1 MGMSNPP
8 GRSYPSGEWPPF
20 ERFRVDAWNAG
31 DGALFVSLRPER
43 VDVWSEQDAPEVE
56 TYLLRAPDFDAVP
69 VSRALAYG
77 AVRRGGQE
85 GFSLDGV
92 QEVAFNTL
100 AQVRELARRAYIASA
115 IGDGGPEGDAP
126 PQEGPPPPDS
136 GPSLP
141 GADTWIHGLDD
152 WSEDLAR
159 AVDQLSLETNGQAQ
173 PSDRVVL
180 RQALTNA
187 MRQEVLDEAAVLLLA
202 SAEQTLDV
210 MLAEYASLPVS
221 RSLIYLASCLVGVE
235 NLRNTAQRLPLGG
248 QTMHLVHM
256 MFDHPWAPGFGYG
269 GQGREGSDAM
279 RLLCDGLLPDFHTR
293 KALNLPPRCQTWID
307 ALEYL
312 SADRKY
318 FLLGRNGTWLPLAI
332 AVACI
337 STAPRMP
344 VDSWFEPGRHGKGDH
359 RSSWVSRIADFIAS
373 MLPAGGLPLDVE
385 AWIRDRCQ
393 LHRRGHVVGGLRY

>member
-1 MGMSNPP
+1 MGMSNLPSK
-8 GRSYPSGEWPPF
+8 SYTAREIAPL

-31 DGALFVSLRPER
+31 DGALFVSLRPPR
-43 VDVWSEQDAPEVE
+43 LDVWSEQEVPEVK

-69 VSRALAYG
+69 VPRALAYG

-92 QEVAFNTL
+92 QEVAFDSL

-136 GPSLP
+136 GPSLVSADKWNN
-141 GADTWIHGLDD
+141 GANR

-159 AVDQLSLETNGQAQ
+159 AVDQLSLETSDQAQ
-173 PSDRVVL
+173 PFDREVL
-180 RQALTNA
+180 RQALNNA
-187 MRQEVLDEAAVLLLA
+187 LCDEVLEEAAVLLLA

-210 MLAEYASLPVS
+210 MLADYASVPVA
-221 RSLIYLASCLVGVE
+221 RSLIYLASCLVGVDD
-235 NLRNTAQRLPLGG
+235 LRNTARRLPGY
-248 QTMHLVHM
+248 QAMHLVHM

-279 RLLCDGLLPDFHTR
+279 RLLCNGLLPDFHTR
-293 KALNLPPRCQTWID
+293 RTLNLPPKCQTWLD

-312 SADRKY
+312 SADRQY
-318 FLLGRNGTWLPLAI
+318 FGLGRNGAWLPLAI

-344 VDSWFEPGRHGKGDH
+344 VEPWFELGRQGKGDH
-359 RSSWVSRIADFIAS
+359 RSLWLSRIADFITS
-373 MLPAGGLPLDVE
+373 MIPAGGLPLDVE
-385 AWIRDRCQ
+385 SWVRDRCWS
-393 LHRRGHVVGGLRY
+393 HRRGPAAQGIR

>member
-1 MGMSNPP
+1 MGMSNLP
-8 GRSYPSGEWPPF
+8 GGSYASRQRGPLD
-20 ERFRVDAWNAG
+20 RFRVDAWNAG
-31 DGALFVSLRPER
+31 DGALFVSLRPPR
-43 VDVWSEQDAPEVE
+43 LDVWSEQEGPEVE

-69 VSRALAYG
+69 VPRALAYG

-92 QEVAFNTL
+92 QEVAFDTL

-126 PQEGPPPPDS
+126 PREGPPPPDS
-136 GPSLP
+136 GPSLVS
-141 GADTWIHGLDD
+141 ADKWTDGVNR

-159 AVDQLSLETNGQAQ
+159 AVDQLSLETSGQAQ
-173 PSDRVVL
+173 PVDRIVL

-187 MRQEVLDEAAVLLLA
+187 LRDEVLEEAAVLLLA

-210 MLAEYASLPVS
+210 MLAEYASVPVA
-221 RSLIYLASCLVGVE
+221 RSLIYLASCLIGVDD
-235 NLRNTAQRLPLGG
+235 LRNTAQRLPLGG
-248 QTMHLVHM
+248 QAMHLVHM

-293 KALNLPPRCQTWID
+293 RTLNLPPRCQTWID

-312 SADRKY
+312 SADRQY
-318 FLLGRNGTWLPLAI
+318 FRLGRNGAWLPLAI
-332 AVACI
+332 AIACI

-344 VDSWFEPGRHGKGDH
+344 VEPWFEPGRHGKGDH
-359 RSSWVSRIADFIAS
+359 RSAWLSRIADFIAS
-373 MLPAGGLPLDVE
+373 MIPAGGLPLDVE
-385 AWIRDRCQ
+385 SWVRDRCWSHQ
-393 LHRRGHVVGGLRY
+393 RGPAVRGVR